1 MSFLDK
7 ERDGFQRERERER
20 ESGTNVWGLDCG
32 LEVRNPSGGLRVGF
46 I

>member
-20 ESGTNVWGLDCG
+20 ERERAGLMFGVWI
-32 LEVRNPSGGLRVGF
+32 VG
-46 I
+46 

>member
-7 ERDGFQRERERER
+7 ERDGFQRER

>member
-20 ESGTNVWGLDCG
+20 ERAGLMFGVWI
-32 LEVRNPSGGLRVGF
+32 VG
-46 I
+46 